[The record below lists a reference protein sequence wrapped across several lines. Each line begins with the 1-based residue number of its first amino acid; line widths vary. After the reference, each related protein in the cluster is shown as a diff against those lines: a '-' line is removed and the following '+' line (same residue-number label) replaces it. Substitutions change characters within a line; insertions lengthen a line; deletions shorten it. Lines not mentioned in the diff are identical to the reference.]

1 MFKLIIKNLW
11 SRRGRNAWLLAELT
25 IVTVLAWIILDP
37 VIVQLYTLQ
46 RPAGYDID
54 RLVRVDVMEV
64 SKASPQYLHD
74 EDSSEHHAAAIER
87 IISGIEALPEVESA
101 VPVLRW
107 ATFESQ
113 GMAMST
119 VNKDDSVSVSTR
131 SIRFAAGTPFFETMG
146 LTAAGGTSLS
156 TLSGASDVVISKSLA
171 EALYPGENAAGHYL
185 GDRASDFNPEH
196 GQRIA
201 GVVDDAIINSSDGR
215 NMIIYESAPLVNLV
229 HSRPEEMNIVIRL
242 KPAVEPRRFLAA
254 LRPLMATTLKSGNIK
269 IHNAAYYPDIR
280 DEVRYGSGET
290 DKMRVN
296 TALAV
301 FFLVNLCLGVIGT
314 FYLQTRKRSRDAG
327 VMRSFGA
334 TPGYILREMLG
345 EGALLTVIAWLI
357 GCIAYMQYAIKEG
370 LTVMGGFNGA
380 LIADYMPCWTDNFA
394 MHFAVVSIII
404 YAIMTT
410 VVCVGIYIPGRRISR
425 VSPVEALRDE

>member
-1 MFKLIIKNLW
+1 
-11 SRRGRNAWLLAELT
+11 
-25 IVTVLAWIILDP
+25 
-37 VIVQLYTLQ
+37 
-46 RPAGYDID
+46 
-54 RLVRVDVMEV
+54 
-64 SKASPQYLHD
+64 
-74 EDSSEHHAAAIER
+74 
-87 IISGIEALPEVESA
+87 
-101 VPVLRW
+101 
-107 ATFESQ
+107 
-113 GMAMST
+113 
-119 VNKDDSVSVSTR
+119 
-131 SIRFAAGTPFFETMG
+131 MG

-404 YAIMTT
+404 YAIMTA

>member
-215 NMIIYESAPLVNLV
+215 NMIIYEI
-229 HSRPEEMNIVIRL
+229 NIVIRL

-345 EGALLTVIAWLI
+345 EGALLTVTAWLM

-404 YAIMTT
+404 YAIMTA